1 MGVGEEACVAVSLED
16 LDLVAIAAAAQQET
30 AVGRDVEHAGM
41 GCCGLIADAREQ
53 SCLAVNGKDGDAIG
67 FQTMAGIQK
76 SAVGTEMYIC
86 SASCPHAIRDNF
98 LERF

>member
-1 MGVGEEACVAVSLED
+1 MGVGEKASVGVTLED

-53 SCLAVNGKDGDAIG
+53 SGLTIDGKDGDALGSQAI
-67 FQTMAGIQK
+67 AGIQK

-86 SASCPHAIRDNF
+86 SASCHHAIRDDF